1 MLMHAALD
9 TLLSAKSSS
18 NPTESICPQPSL
30 VEPNETAPL
39 PAPPFPSGSWQGIL
53 LSFKAGG
60 FQLAFPISMHANE
73 HFFSI

>member
-39 PAPPFPSGSWQGIL
+39 PAPPLPFWL
-53 LSFKAGG
+53 LTGDFTV
-60 FQLAFPISMHANE
+60 L
-73 HFFSI
+73 

>member
-39 PAPPFPSGSWQGIL
+39 PAPPPL
-53 LSFKAGG
+53 LAPDRG
-60 FQLAFPISMHANE
+60 FYCPLKQEDFN
-73 HFFSI
+73 